1 MAGNHNIILAKQAIH
16 CPIKKKRF

>member
-16 CPIKKKRF
+16 RPIKKKRF